1 MNQQRHIRVLWI
13 TSCKMDDCAKFN
25 LAHYL
30 WKDEGRNILSA
41 ECGTKEGGRRNEKRK
56 GKKGS
61 DFVFG
66 ISHGSVLRV
75 LQTVCSAPEVISLSC
90 FIIEKKVS
98 ISFFLTRYK
107 D

>member
-1 MNQQRHIRVLWI
+1 MRIGRGEER
-13 TSCKMDDCAKFN
+13 
-25 LAHYL
+25 
-30 WKDEGRNILSA
+30 EGER
-41 ECGTKEGGRRNEKRK
+41 EGGEEGEERGRK